1 MENRYCRKCLLD
13 KVFEEDEYR
22 NMQEYIS
29 NIDMHI
35 RTDEEEYKNRLDICK
50 KCDNLVNGMCKICG
64 CFVEVRAAVKNNHC
78 PNIDK
83 YW

>member
-35 RTDEEEYKNRLDICK
+35 RTGEKEYK
-50 KCDNLVNGMCKICG
+50 
-64 CFVEVRAAVKNNHC
+64 
-78 PNIDK
+78 ID
-83 YW
+83 

>member
-1 MENRYCRKCLLD
+1 
-13 KVFEEDEYR
+13 
-22 NMQEYIS
+22 MQEYIS

-35 RTDEEEYKNRLDICK
+35 RTDGEEYKNRLDICK
-50 KCDNLVNGMCKICG
+50 QCDNLVNGMCKICG
-64 CFVEVRAAVKNNHC
+64 CFVEVRAAVKNNYC